1 MATGT
6 NTVALFLKKR
16 DAKHAFNADLV
27 ADDFI
32 LHNNARPNDFA
43 DTKSI
48 LAAYAQTLGFALDD
62 FKTFLGRKPNAA
74 IVESDWYGDYR
85 RWFED
90 LTTIKNLRA
99 DRNFKKKTTDEQNQ
113 IIEEKFFSAVLPKEK
128 DKFECFMLAFGQQ
141 TLIVRTHADG
151 KDEKRFLGYDFSK
164 RRGDEGNLDNEEKL
178 NFIVRQMLLGEMYN
192 YTSSTRSL
200 PNLPTTLGEQA
211 RIVNLLD
218 CFDFSRVEFEK
229 AINLSATSQK
239 KVIESQYESAKLED
253 FAIITAGQSPESS
266 YYNEDDN
273 GLPFYQGKI
282 EFGEF
287 YLQPPRIWTT
297 KTTKESYLNDI
308 LVSVRAP
315 VGEVNFNGFE
325 KICIGRGLAAIKID
339 SQKALTKYVFYLFR
353 FNKDLF
359 VGNQGAIF
367 DSISKEQLS
376 TIKIPLPPL
385 IIQHKIVDEIEA
397 IEKAEA
403 ADRQA
408 VDEAKD
414 SILNLVTSS
423 LHNVAK
429 VRFDSTAT
437 LEYGSALPEE
447 KRIDGQYAVMGS
459 NGIVGYHNEFLIDA
473 PAIVVGRKGSA
484 GKINYVESPCYPI
497 DTTFWVSLN
506 KDKFS
511 YNFFYYLLRTLGLE
525 EIARGKGVGVPGLN
539 RHEVHALQIPSPLP
553 DEQEHLVA
561 KIEVLEAQIAE
572 AEARLAQVAEQKA
585 AVLRKYL

>member
-229 AINLSATSQK
+229 AI
-239 KVIESQYESAKLED
+239 
-253 FAIITAGQSPESS
+253 
-266 YYNEDDN
+266 
-273 GLPFYQGKI
+273 
-282 EFGEF
+282 
-287 YLQPPRIWTT
+287 
-297 KTTKESYLNDI
+297 
-308 LVSVRAP
+308 
-315 VGEVNFNGFE
+315 
-325 KICIGRGLAAIKID
+325 
-339 SQKALTKYVFYLFR
+339 
-353 FNKDLF
+353 
-359 VGNQGAIF
+359 
-367 DSISKEQLS
+367 
-376 TIKIPLPPL
+376 
-385 IIQHKIVDEIEA
+385 
-397 IEKAEA
+397 
-403 ADRQA
+403 
-408 VDEAKD
+408 
-414 SILNLVTSS
+414 
-423 LHNVAK
+423 
-429 VRFDSTAT
+429 
-437 LEYGSALPEE
+437 
-447 KRIDGQYAVMGS
+447 
-459 NGIVGYHNEFLIDA
+459 
-473 PAIVVGRKGSA
+473 
-484 GKINYVESPCYPI
+484 
-497 DTTFWVSLN
+497 
-506 KDKFS
+506 
-511 YNFFYYLLRTLGLE
+511 
-525 EIARGKGVGVPGLN
+525 
-539 RHEVHALQIPSPLP
+539 
-553 DEQEHLVA
+553 
-561 KIEVLEAQIAE
+561 
-572 AEARLAQVAEQKA
+572 
-585 AVLRKYL
+585 